1 MKLPPFIII
10 PRKTPLPNYIPPT
23 NVIVYY
29 KPNSK
34 TFDSE
39 VMANGVIRRVLVP
52 HIMRHNQTKPL
63 LFLDSAPCHKTTQ
76 VQDALEENNIDY
88 ELIPPRMTNLVQP
101 QDVSFIKVSLLYLSS
116 FS

>member
-1 MKLPPFIII
+1 
-10 PRKTPLPNYIPPT
+10 
-23 NVIVYY
+23 
-29 KPNSK
+29 
-34 TFDSE
+34 
-39 VMANGVIRRVLVP
+39 LVP

-116 FS
+116 